1 MPWTTT
7 DVMSWRAMLLAAS
20 MFLVTL
26 ALFGGLA
33 HHFGIVAMWMPLV
46 NSVAL
51 IATTPKASS
60 ARPWPI
66 LAGHAATALVG
77 SMAGWLFGASV
88 LVAIIAA
95 TIGLLLMMLF
105 RAVHP
110 PAAATGLV
118 FTLHPVPPHL
128 AVPLLMLGAA
138 AVALVGV
145 GLRRWTVRT
154 VEPSS

>member
-1 MPWTTT
+1 MKWATT
-7 DVMSWRAMLLAAS
+7 DAMSWRRIGLAGS
-20 MFLVTL
+20 VFLATL

-33 HHFGIVAMWMPLV
+33 YHFAIVAMWMPLV

-51 IATTPKASS
+51 IATTPSAPS

-66 LAGHAATALVG
+66 MAGHAATAFVG
-77 SMAGWLFGASV
+77 SLAGWMFGASV

-95 TIGLLLMMLF
+95 TLGLLLMMAA

-118 FTLHPVPPHL
+118 FTLHPVPPHV
-128 AVPLLMLGAA
+128 AVPLLMLGAG
-138 AVALVGV
+138 AVTLIGMA
-145 GLRRWTVRT
+145 LRRWDR
-154 VEPSS
+154 PSA

>member
-1 MPWTTT
+1 MKWPTT
-7 DVMSWRAMLLAAS
+7 DAMSLPAMLLAAS
-20 MFLVTL
+20 VFLATL

-51 IATTPKASS
+51 IATTPKAPS

-66 LAGHAATALVG
+66 LAGHAATAIVG
-77 SMAGWLFGASV
+77 SLAGWLFGASV
-88 LVAIIAA
+88 LVAVIAA

-118 FTLHPVPPHL
+118 FTLHPVPPHI
-128 AVPLLMLGAA
+128 AVPLLMLGAG
-138 AVALVGV
+138 AVAMVGV
-145 GLRRWTVRT
+145 ALRRWDERKA
-154 VEPSS
+154 